1 MAVYRRGSKGTEVE
15 RIQARLKQL
24 GHYKGSADGKFGPG
38 TEKAVKAFQRARQ
51 LEVDGKV
58 GPATWRALIEEPKK
72 TEPTVVPAGVV
83 AIARPEGSRQAP
95 VTSGPSEGAGLTA
108 PNPYARL
115 NDQRLSQVH
124 PVLAIRGRC
133 MLELCAYEN
142 IVVLIT
148 QGLRTWEEQDALY
161 AQGRT
166 TGTKGKIV
174 TKAKGGSS
182 FHNFGLAFDI
192 VVLDSMGKADWD
204 ASHPSW
210 KRAAEIGKSVG
221 LEWGGDWKSFK
232 DIPHFQYIGDLTT
245 AGCRELYQEGLQALW
260 AQIS

>member
-1 MAVYRRGSKGTEVE
+1 MAVYRRRSKGTEVE
-15 RIQARLKQL
+15 NIQARLKQL
-24 GHYKGSADGKFGPG
+24 GYYKGSADGKFGSG
-38 TEKAVKAFQRARQ
+38 TEKAVKALQRARQ

-58 GPATWRALIEEPKK
+58 GPATWRALFEEPKK
-72 TEPTVVPAGVV
+72 PESMVASAGVV
-83 AIARPEGSRQAP
+83 ATP

-115 NDQRLSQVH
+115 NDQRLSHVH
-124 PVLAIRGRC
+124 PVLAIRGRSL
-133 MLELCAYEN
+133 LELCAYEN
-142 IVVLIT
+142 IAVLIT

-166 TGTKGKIV
+166 AGTKGKIV

-192 VVLDSMGKADWD
+192 VVLDSLGKADWD

-232 DIPHFQYIGDLTT
+232 DIPHFQYIGELTT
-245 AGCRELYQEGLQALW
+245 ARCRELYQESLQALW